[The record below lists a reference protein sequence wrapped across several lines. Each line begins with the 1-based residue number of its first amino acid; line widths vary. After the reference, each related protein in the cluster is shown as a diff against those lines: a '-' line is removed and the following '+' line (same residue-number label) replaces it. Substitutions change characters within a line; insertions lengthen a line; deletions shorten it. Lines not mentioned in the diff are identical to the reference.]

1 LSVSNA
7 TPITGGSSI
16 QSEIAKSTIDDRS
29 EDSAMTNLPLAP
41 LGSQITAWT
50 RKIGS
55 TPIMSTKRGHGGLA
69 WSQPLGEKVMRQPQD
84 GASDSMRRMT
94 MMGSALNTDV
104 LNEPEDARIT
114 GGTRSLARR
123 LLGLNVL
130 SVYRKVPEKA
140 AAKIRRPQVA

>member
-1 LSVSNA
+1 
-7 TPITGGSSI
+7 
-16 QSEIAKSTIDDRS
+16 
-29 EDSAMTNLPLAP
+29 MTNLPLAP
-41 LGSQITAWT
+41 LGSQLSAWT

-55 TPIMSTKRGHGGLA
+55 SPIMSTKRGHGGLA

-84 GASDSMRRMT
+84 GAADSKRRMT
-94 MMGSALNTDV
+94 MMASTFSTSALN
-104 LNEPEDARIT
+104 EPDDARLT

-130 SVYRKVPEKA
+130 AEYRKGPEKV